1 MAAEMETSRP
11 VASALGALF
20 LLPFGIGEAAY
31 FVNTSEM
38 LMMTVIVTLLITIPL
53 GMEFLAL
60 KRIEPRVFGVLLS
73 TEPAIAAVIGI
84 IILNEHL
91 SLSSWAAIA
100 LVTTAS
106 IGVTFGKSDAIKQPG
121 EG

>member
-1 MAAEMETSRP
+1 MRGLDGFT
-11 VASALGALF
+11 VASALGALSR
-20 LLPFGIGEAAY
+20 LPFGIGEAAY
-31 FVNTSEM
+31 FVNTSQM

-73 TEPAIAAVIGI
+73 TEPAIAALIGI
-84 IILNEHL
+84 IMLNEYL
-91 SLSSWAAIA
+91 SMTSWAAIA

-106 IGVTFGKSDAIKQPG
+106 IGVTFGRSDATKPADEQ
-121 EG
+121 